1 MQLAMTHETPPS
13 SDDVAA
19 IRALIERWA
28 AAVHRHDYEGI
39 LADHDRNIVM
49 FDVPPPIRSQ
59 GIDAYRRTW
68 DLFFTGHQRSDPFDV
83 LELEVRRH
91 QNACPT
97 PSISNACIRIDPLTQ
112 RR

>member
-59 GIDAYRRTW
+59 GIDAY
-68 DLFFTGHQRSDPFDV
+68 QRSDPFDV